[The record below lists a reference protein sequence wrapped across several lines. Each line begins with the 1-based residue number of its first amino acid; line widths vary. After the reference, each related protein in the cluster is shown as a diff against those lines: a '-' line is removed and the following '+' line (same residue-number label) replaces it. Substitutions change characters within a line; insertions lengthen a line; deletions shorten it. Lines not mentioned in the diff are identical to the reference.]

1 MKKVIL
7 ILFISNSLFSQQM
20 LDFKMLRYD
29 EDYFEKKMDTNATF
43 FDKIKNISL
52 DNHNAFKLSIGG
64 ELRLQYQYLKNEQWG
79 DIPDDKD
86 GFLLNRALLHTDFK
100 YKNRFRLFTQLQSS
114 TAVGRIDPSPVEKN
128 ELDFHQLFIDYNIF
142 IEKSKITFRIGRQ
155 EMLLGSQ
162 RLVSV
167 REGPNNRQAFDA
179 TRIMFEN
186 TTLKS
191 ELFYSFPVK
200 NHYGTFD
207 DKFDNNTKFTGS
219 YTTIKKIPILE
230 NIDAYYFNLRKN
242 NAKFEDASG
251 FENRNTIGT
260 RIWRK
265 NHSWNY
271 DFEAVYQFG
280 DIGDTKI
287 EAWTVSLNTT
297 YEFNAIKFKPMFG
310 LKTELISGNKNYG
323 DTTIQT
329 FNPLF
334 PKGAYFGLAAL
345 IGPSNLYDI
354 HPSIS
359 LNLSEDIVFSVD
371 YDMFWRYSTNDGI
384 YQPNTQLIYSGKN
397 ASEKYIGSQWEATLD
412 YDVKKW
418 LAFRLEGTWF
428 KAGDYLQEV
437 SAGKNI
443 LFGAATMYLRM

>member
-1 MKKVIL
+1 MKKLIL
-7 ILFISNSLFSQQM
+7 ILFLGNSMFAQQM
-20 LDFKMLRYD
+20 LDFKLLRYD

-64 ELRLQYQYLKNEQWG
+64 ELRTQYQFLKNEKWG
-79 DIPDDKD
+79 DIPNDNN
-86 GFLLNRALLHTDFK
+86 GFLLNRALLHTDLK
-100 YKNRFRLFTQLQSS
+100 IKNKFRLFTQLQSS
-114 TAVGRIDPSPVEKN
+114 TAISRINPNPVEKN
-128 ELDFHQLFIDYNIF
+128 ELDIHQLFIDYNLF

-155 EMLLGSQ
+155 EILFGSQ

-167 REGPNNRQAFDA
+167 REGPNNRLAFDA
-179 TRIMFEN
+179 TKVIFEN
-186 TTLKS
+186 THLKS

-200 NHYGTFD
+200 NQYGTFN
-207 DKFDNNTKFTGS
+207 DKLDTNSKFTGS
-219 YTTIKKIPILE
+219 YTTIKKIPILD

-242 NAKFEDASG
+242 NAKFDDAKG

-271 DFEAVYQFG
+271 DFEAAYQFG
-280 DIGDTKI
+280 DIEDDKI

-297 YEFNAIKFKPMFG
+297 YQFNTIKLKPILG
-310 LKTELISGNKNYG
+310 LKTELISGNKKYDDN
-323 DTTIQT
+323 TVQT

-354 HPSIS
+354 HPSID
-359 LNLSEDIVFSVD
+359 LNLTSDIVFSVD
-371 YDMFWRYSTNDGI
+371 YDIFWRYSINDGI
-384 YQPNTQLIYSGKN
+384 YQANTQLIYSSRN
-397 ASEKYIGSQWEATLD
+397 TSERYIGNQLAATLD
-412 YDVKKW
+412 YDAKKW
-418 LAFRLEGTWF
+418 LALRLEGTWF
-428 KAGDYLQEV
+428 KAGNYLQEV
-437 SAGKNI
+437 SSGKDI
-443 LFGAATMYLRM
+443 LFVAATMYLRI